1 MTDNQLVHI
10 DLNADLGES
19 FGAWTM
25 GDDLALLDIVTSAN
39 IACGFHDGDPLTM
52 TRTVAAALDRG
63 VTVGA
68 HVSYRDL
75 AGFGRRFVDAGEEE
89 LRADILVQLA
99 ALDGVCRA
107 AGGKVSYL
115 KPHGALYHAAG
126 HYEPHARSI
135 IAATAAYDCSITL
148 LGMPGSLLLA
158 LAAEAGLATATE
170 AFADRGYRADG
181 SLVPRG
187 EPGAV
192 LHDPVDIAE
201 RVVGIAR
208 GGAVPSVEGTAVAVR
223 ADSVCVHGDTPG
235 AVAIAR
241 AVRAGLEQAGVIIR
255 GFGR

>member
-1 MTDNQLVHI
+1 MTDNRGVHI

-39 IACGFHDGDPLTM
+39 IACGFHAGDPLTM

-63 VTVGA
+63 VIVGA

-75 AGFGRRFVDAGEEE
+75 AGFGRRFVDEGEDE
-89 LRADILVQLA
+89 LRADVLVQLA

-107 AGGKVSYL
+107 AGGQVSYL
-115 KPHGALYHAAG
+115 KPHGALYHAAAR
-126 HYEPHARSI
+126 HEPHARAI
-135 IAATAAYDCSITL
+135 IAAVAAYSGSITI
-148 LGMPGSLLLA
+148 LGMPGSRLLA
-158 LAAEAGLATATE
+158 LAAESGLLTATE

-181 SLVPRG
+181 GLVPRG
-187 EPGAV
+187 EPGDL
-192 LHDPVDIAE
+192 LHDPEQIAA

-208 GGAVPSVEGTAVAVR
+208 GVVSSVEGTDVPVR

-241 AVRAGLEQAGVIIR
+241 AVRASLERAGVAVR
-255 GFGR
+255 GFRP